1 MPTST
6 RESGWERRLLLESL
20 LAFRREVDVRRS
32 FKSVSDGSF
41 KSG

>member
-6 RESGWERRLLLESL
+6 RESGRERRLLLESL
-20 LAFRREVDVRRS
+20 LAFRRGVDVYRS
-32 FKSVSDGSF
+32 FGFVSDESF